1 MPQAEN
7 AAQIADSAQD
17 LIVAIV
23 YHSGYGHTERQAQ
36 AVADGAAGLPAVHG
50 VLVNV
55 ETMSDKTWQ
64 QLDEADAIVFGS
76 PTYMGTVSAPFK
88 QFMDDSSQRWLEQ
101 RWRNKVAAGFTNSGS
116 YSGDKLQTLTTL
128 VVYACQHS
136 MLWVGSD
143 VMPPS
148 PEDGLST
155 TPDQLNR
162 MGSFLGAMAQS
173 GNAPPEETPSA
184 GDLATAKALGKRV
197 AELTAKLRD

>member
-1 MPQAEN
+1 MSQAEN
-7 AAQIADSAQD
+7 APQTNEH
-17 LIVAIV
+17 IVAVV

-36 AVADGAAGLPAVHG
+36 AVADGAAALPATRG

-55 ETMSDKTWQ
+55 ETMNDETWL
-64 QLDEADAIVFGS
+64 QLDNADAIVFGS

-88 QFMDDSSQRWLEQ
+88 QFMDDSSQRWLKQ
-101 RWRNKVAAGFTNSGS
+101 GWRNKVAAGFTNSGS

-128 VVYACQHS
+128 VVFACQHS
-136 MLWVGSD
+136 MFWVGSD
-143 VMPPS
+143 IMPPS

-155 TPDQLNR
+155 TPEQLNR

-184 GDLATAKALGKRV
+184 GDLATANALGKRV
-197 AELTAKLRD
+197 ATLVVKLAD